1 MHLLLTVAVGFLG
14 AWLGLKYKL
23 PAGALVGSMIAV
35 MLFNVVFDVAYV
47 PQQLKFYTQIAT
59 GAYVGAKISRQDA
72 EGLRHIIK
80 PALILSGI
88 MLIFTGSVGGLICRI
103 SALTVPTALFAM
115 APAGITDMTL
125 AAMDFPN
132 AEPSVVALIQTLRV
146 IFTILLLPPI
156 IRRFARENGMDGQ
169 SAPQRGAKKGKRT
182 AGELVATMLL
192 ALVCG
197 GAGKS
202 LGVPGGAIAFSMAG
216 CAAFNIKTGH
226 GYMPLKL
233 RQFIQVFAG
242 ALIGTTVGRQQAIQM
257 LELWDVVLLAVAS
270 FIVLDLIAGA
280 LIAKCTDMDFVTALF
295 SCAPGGLTDMT
306 LIAADLGAD
315 GVKVA
320 GMHMIRLVS
329 VIATYPSFIHLLVSG
344 LG

>member
-1 MHLLLTVAVGFLG
+1 MQLILTIAVGFLG

-23 PAGALVGSMIAV
+23 PAGALVGAMIAV
-35 MLFNVVFDVAYV
+35 MLFNVAFDMAYM
-47 PQQLKFYTQIAT
+47 PQNLKFYTQIAT

-72 EGLRHIIK
+72 MDLRHIIE
-80 PALILSGI
+80 PALILSAV
-88 MLIFTGSVGGLICRI
+88 MLVFTVSVGWLICCI
-103 SALTVPTALFAM
+103 SNLAVPTALFAM

-125 AAMDFPN
+125 AAMDFPD

-146 IFTILLLPPI
+146 IFTILLLPPM
-156 IRRFARENGMDGQ
+156 IRYFAKETMVEKNTDSLPGAPKAQKTKREL
-169 SAPQRGAKKGKRT
+169 A
-182 AGELVATMLL
+182 VTMLL
-192 ALVCG
+192 ALLCG
-197 GAGKS
+197 AVGKG
-202 LGVPGGAIAFSMAG
+202 LGVPSGAIAFSMAG
-216 CAAFNIKTGH
+216 CAVFNIKTGH

-233 RQFIQVFAG
+233 RQFVQVFAG

-257 LELWDVVLLAVAS
+257 LELWNVVLLAVVS

-280 LIAKCTDMDFVTALF
+280 LITRCTDMDLVTALF

-329 VIATYPSFIHLLVSG
+329 VIALYPTVIHLLVTG
-344 LG
+344 M